1 MSEHSIRISVVEDE
15 RRIRANLSAFFSSEP
30 GFVLVRAYANGEEAV
45 AGLPAD
51 APDVVVMDIG
61 LPGMSGIE
69 CVRTVAP
76 GLPTTQFLM
85 FTLHD
90 DDAAVF
96 EALKA
101 GANGYLVKSSTPDEI
116 ANAVRELREG
126 GSPMSMG
133 VARRVIDHFRSV
145 PQTPDAAALGI
156 TERESQLLAMLAE
169 GLLYKE
175 IADRMGLSVGT
186 IKQLIHRLY
195 GKLHV
200 DNRTEAVNKYLG
212 R

>member
-1 MSEHSIRISVVEDE
+1 MSEELIRIGVVEDAA
-15 RRIRANLSAFFSSEP
+15 RIRANLAAFFRSEP
-30 GFVLVRAYANGEEAV
+30 GCLLVGEYANAEEALE
-45 AGLPAD
+45 GLPAA

-61 LPGMSGIE
+61 LPGISGIE
-69 CVRTVAP
+69 CVRRLAP
-76 GLPTTQFLM
+76 AMPGTQFLM

-116 ANAVRELREG
+116 IHAVRELREG

-133 VARRVIDHFRSV
+133 VARRVIDHFRGA
-145 PQTPDAAALGI
+145 PRTPDAAALGI
-156 TERESQLLAMLAE
+156 TEREAQLLSMLAE

-175 IADRMGLSVGT
+175 IADRTGLTVGT
-186 IKQLIHRLY
+186 IKQHIHRLY

-200 DNRTEAVNKYLG
+200 ANRTEAVNRFLG

>member
-1 MSEHSIRISVVEDE
+1 MSDEPIRIGVVEDE
-15 RRIRANLSAFFSSEP
+15 SRIRANLAAFFRSEP
-30 GFVLVRAYANGEEAV
+30 GFELLNTYANGEDAM
-45 AGLPAD
+45 AGLPGD
-51 APDVVVMDIG
+51 APDVVIMDIG
-61 LPGMSGIE
+61 LPGLSGTE
-69 CVRTVAP
+69 CVRLLATEMP
-76 GLPTTQFLM
+76 RTHFLM

-116 ANAVRELREG
+116 AAAVRELTEG

-133 VARRVIDHFRSV
+133 VARRVIDHFRKG
-145 PQTPDAAALGI
+145 PQRADTEALGLS
-156 TERESQLLAMLAE
+156 EREVDLLELLAQGM
-169 GLLYKE
+169 LYKE
-175 IADRMGLSVGT
+175 IADRLGLGVGT
-186 IKQLIHRLY
+186 VKQYIHRLY